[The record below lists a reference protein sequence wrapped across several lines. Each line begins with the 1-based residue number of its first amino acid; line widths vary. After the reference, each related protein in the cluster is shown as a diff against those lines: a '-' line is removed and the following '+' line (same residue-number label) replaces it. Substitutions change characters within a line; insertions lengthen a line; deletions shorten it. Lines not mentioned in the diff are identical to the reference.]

1 MRVLIGA
8 DATRAIETSSDEF
21 RTLVLGAIFS
31 DVVTGSAFADNL
43 DLLEDAIE
51 DPRNEKLKGFS
62 QQGLVKEMRK
72 VVKDVDKQP
81 IGRLLRGQK
90 FYKKFDIGS
99 DDELEKPFEELTLD
113 EILDDEKIK
122 RLLGFRQMQ
131 RPPEIEAGTNGF
143 ITSSYLRDAIKIKRG
158 FAVGQGITEGETF
171 ELELS
176 ESQTSDIS
184 GSKVDYLQK
193 EGYSPYLTPVKISKM
208 NLYNESRDKIKD
220 DSLYSKAKEML
231 KEEFKDNE
239 VMDFLKVSKVK
250 ENEKFD
256 EYSVRIKNS
265 VKKQVYNFLIS
276 NVVKGEVLLDIFYS
290 RKEKVT
296 ERSKSFEGM
305 NIIEIIDNPDKFI
318 QKVYPTDYNLYDMT
332 LEIESKKTV
341 FSVKLVGEKTHGL
354 FETGLVQGE
363 GTDTDSSSYKPITA
377 SRGRSLPLGTQRKGS
392 DYRRKLRDFA
402 AVIRNNYLE
411 LMEV

>member
-8 DATRAIETSSDEF
+8 DATKAIETSSDEF

-51 DPRNEKLKGFS
+51 DSRNEKLKGFS

-81 IGRLLRGQK
+81 IGKLLRGQK

-99 DDELEKPFEELTLD
+99 DDEIEKPFEELTLD

-131 RPPEIEAGTNGF
+131 RPPEIEAGTDGF
-143 ITSSYLRDAIKIKRG
+143 ITSNYLKKAIKRNYSNEIEGG
-158 FAVGQGITEGETF
+158 FEGEYV
-171 ELELS
+171 LSVKLS
-176 ESQTSDIS
+176 ESQTSSID

-193 EGYSPYLTPVKISKM
+193 EGYSPYLTPVTKRKI
-208 NLYNESRDKIKD
+208 NLYNESRDRVKD
-220 DSLYSKAKEML
+220 DGLHTNAFNMLVSKFKKEV
-231 KEEFKDNE
+231 KEF
-239 VMDFLKVSKVK
+239 SKVK
-250 ENEKFD
+250 DAKEDENFED
-256 EYSVRIKNS
+256 YSIRIKNS
-265 VKKQVYNFLIS
+265 VSKDLFNFLIS
-276 NVVKGEVLLDIFYS
+276 NAIKEKILLEIFYLHKQK
-290 RKEKVT
+290 REKVNEGS
-296 ERSKSFEGM
+296 ERFEGM
-305 NIIEIIDNPDKFI
+305 TLSEIIRNPDVFI

-341 FSVKLVGEKTHGL
+341 FKVKLVGEKTHGL
-354 FETGLVQGE
+354 FETGLVSGKGKE
-363 GTDTDSSSYKPITA
+363 DDYTSI
-377 SRGRSLPLGTQRKGS
+377 GRSLPLGTQRKGS